1 MEMEQYFEEASIQIN
16 SFGENKSSLENW
28 KSVLDAMAE
37 THCDASGLFDCN
49 ICLETVKDPVVTLCG
64 HLFCW
69 PCIYKWIHYQDSSLE
84 KKARRLPQ
92 CPVCK
97 AEVSDATLVPLYGK
111 GETQDPFESKNPQLG
126 IVVPR
131 RPQGPA
137 CFESPRPTSHPT
149 SHTVGPQFRE
159 GNSDSADQSNVYY
172 AEMTGVFGEVVY
184 ARMSGA
190 ITNLYAYPNSYPLVW
205 SMLVAIGRPLLALV
219 SVVGVN
225 KNFVITSLCG
235 LLLHS

>member
-1 MEMEQYFEEASIQIN
+1 MEQYFEEASMQIN
-16 SFGENKSSLENW
+16 SFGENNRSSIGNW

-37 THCDASGLFDCN
+37 THCDTSGLFDCN

-69 PCIYKWIHYQDSSLE
+69 PCIYKWLHFQDSSIE
-84 KKARRLPQ
+84 KQGQKRLQQ

-111 GETQDPFESKNPQLG
+111 GETHEPSSKSKNPQLG

-137 CFESPRPTSHPT
+137 CFDSPRTNSYTTSQP
-149 SHTVGPQFRE
+149 VPQFRP
-159 GNSDSADQSNVYY
+159 GNSSDESNIYY
-172 AEMTGVFGEVVY
+172 AEMTGAFGEMVY
-184 ARMSGA
+184 ARMFGA

-205 SMLVAIGRPLLALV
+205 SSSPRIRRHIL
-219 SVVGVN
+219 
-225 KNFVITSLCG
+225 KTDESLNRICIFLFCCSIIC
-235 LLLHS
+235 LLLF